1 MMRRGTV
8 GTMAVDYEERV
19 NFDGMRKERLA
30 KIQHEMEKTDLG
42 CLLLLDPG
50 NKSYAT
56 RTAVA
61 SPEVGCGEQERGG

>member
-30 KIQHEMEKTDLG
+30 KIRHEMEKTDLG

-56 RTAVA
+56 PTAVA
-61 SPEVGCGEQERGG
+61 SPEVGCGEQERGE